1 MDDDTDGRNSR
12 AFGLPEN
19 SVRAILALLS
29 VLISGALLGMLG
41 YAATMLYWR
50 YWVSRN
56 WKQRKLR
63 RRRHS

>member
-29 VLISGALLGMLG
+29 VLISGALLAMGRTVPEWWVVFMGMVTAF
-41 YAATMLYWR
+41 YFKR
-50 YWVSRN
+50 
-56 WKQRKLR
+56 
-63 RRRHS
+63 